1 MKLFFS
7 IFIIFVV
14 SCASNPENNKSNK
27 YLSAKDKESVEKI
40 LGQSISKSV
49 DLYPIPTTDIEVPK
63 KVYELPLP
71 KQYFS
76 SEENNELR
84 LHKLGEI
91 RWIYLSLEP
100 SKAWPMLQEY
110 LNENSDL
117 NISKANPETG
127 EIFTKEIERNN
138 LKNRFVFKVESGLQR
153 ESTEI
158 FISNE
163 ILNGST
169 WRKNSED
176 EEYIK
181 SVSTNILNG
190 LSEMGSVTGTSLVA
204 LNLNSADKTEVFVDK
219 DGFSKIRLMVNF
231 PRAWSA
237 LQRTL
242 TIAEFDINDFD
253 REEGVFITEI
263 KSEEGFFGRGE
274 TKEIKIFVEKIA
286 QNETI
291 ISVFMEEQD
300 KDIIQEIISQINQV
314 LS

>member
-7 IFIIFVV
+7 VFIIFLV

-27 YLSAKDKESVEKI
+27 YLSAKDKENVEKI
-40 LGQSISKSV
+40 LGQNISKSV
-49 DLYPIPTTDIEVPK
+49 DLYPIPTTDVEVPK

-100 SKAWPMLQEY
+100 SKAWPMLLEY

-127 EIFTKEIERNN
+127 EIFTKEIDRNN

-163 ILNGST
+163 TLNGST
-169 WRKNSED
+169 WMKNSED
-176 EEYIK
+176 DEYIK

-237 LQRTL
+237 IQRTL
-242 TIAEFDINDFD
+242 TIAEFNINDFD

-274 TKEIKIFVEKIA
+274 NKEIKIFVEKVA

-291 ISVFMEEQD
+291 ISVLMEEQE
-300 KDIIQEIISQINQV
+300 KDIVQEIISQINQV

>member
-7 IFIIFVV
+7 IFIIFLV

-40 LGQSISKSV
+40 LGQNISKSV
-49 DLYPIPTTDIEVPK
+49 DLYPIPTSDVEVPK

-117 NISKANPETG
+117 NISKANPKTG
-127 EIFTKEIERNN
+127 EIFTKEIDRNN

-163 ILNGST
+163 ILNGSK
-169 WRKNSED
+169 WMKNSED
-176 EEYIK
+176 DEYIK

-204 LNLNSADKTEVFVDK
+204 LNLNSTDKTEVFVDK

-242 TIAEFDINDFD
+242 TIAEFNINDFD

-291 ISVFMEEQD
+291 ISVLMQEQD
-300 KDIIQEIISQINQV
+300 KDIVQEIISQINQV

>member
-7 IFIIFVV
+7 IFIIFLV

-40 LGQSISKSV
+40 LGQNISKSV
-49 DLYPIPTTDIEVPK
+49 DLYPIPTSDVEVPK

-127 EIFTKEIERNN
+127 EIFTKEIDRNN
-138 LKNRFVFKVESGLQR
+138 SKNRFVFKVESGLQR

-163 ILNGST
+163 TLNGST
-169 WRKNSED
+169 WMKNSED
-176 EEYIK
+176 DEYIK

-204 LNLNSADKTEVFVDK
+204 LNLNSTDKTEVFVDK

-242 TIAEFDINDFD
+242 TIAEFNINDFD

-291 ISVFMEEQD
+291 IFVLMQEQD
-300 KDIIQEIISQINQV
+300 KDIVQEIISQINQV

>member
-7 IFIIFVV
+7 IFIIFIV

-49 DLYPIPTTDIEVPK
+49 DLYPIPTTDVEVPK

-117 NISKANPETG
+117 NISNANPETG
-127 EIFTKEIERNN
+127 EIFTKEIDRNN

-163 ILNGST
+163 TLNGST
-169 WRKNSED
+169 WMKNSED
-176 EEYIK
+176 DEYIK

-204 LNLNSADKTEVFVDK
+204 LNLNSTDKTEVFVDK

-242 TIAEFDINDFD
+242 TIAEFNINDFD
-253 REEGVFITEI
+253 REEGVFFTEI

-291 ISVFMEEQD
+291 ISVLMQEQD
-300 KDIIQEIISQINQV
+300 KDIVQEIISQINQV

>member
-1 MKLFFS
+1 MKLFFF
-7 IFIIFVV
+7 IFIFFIV

-27 YLSAKDKESVEKI
+27 YLSAKDRESVEKI
-40 LGQSISKSV
+40 LGQNISKSV
-49 DLYPIPTTDIEVPK
+49 DLYPIPTTDVEVPK

-300 KDIIQEIISQINQV
+300 KDIVQEIISQINQV

>member
-40 LGQSISKSV
+40 LGQNISKSV

-163 ILNGST
+163 VLNGSV

-176 EEYIK
+176 DEYIK
-181 SVSTNILNG
+181 SVSTEILNG

-204 LNLNSADKTEVFVDK
+204 LNLNSTDKTEVFIDK

-242 TIAEFDINDFD
+242 TIAEFNINDFD

-300 KDIIQEIISQINQV
+300 KDIVQEIISQINQV

>member
-27 YLSAKDKESVEKI
+27 YLSAKDEESVEKI
-40 LGQSISKSV
+40 LGQNISKSV
-49 DLYPIPTTDIEVPK
+49 DLYPIPNTNIEVPK

-163 ILNGST
+163 VLNGSA

-176 EEYIK
+176 DEYIK
-181 SVSTNILNG
+181 SVSTEILNG

-204 LNLNSADKTEVFVDK
+204 LNLNSTNKTEVFVDK

-242 TIAEFDINDFD
+242 TIAEFNINDFD

-263 KSEEGFFGRGE
+263 KSEEGFFGRGD

-300 KDIIQEIISQINQV
+300 KEIVQEIISQINQV

>member
-1 MKLFFS
+1 MKLFFF
-7 IFIIFVV
+7 IFIFFIV

-27 YLSAKDKESVEKI
+27 YLSAKDRESVEKI
-40 LGQSISKSV
+40 LGQNISKSV
-49 DLYPIPTTDIEVPK
+49 DLYPIPTTDVEVPK

-176 EEYIK
+176 DEYIK

-204 LNLNSADKTEVFVDK
+204 LNLNSTDKTEVFVDK

-242 TIAEFDINDFD
+242 TIAEFNINDFD

-300 KDIIQEIISQINQV
+300 KDIVQEIISQINQV

>member
-40 LGQSISKSV
+40 LGQNISKSV

-163 ILNGST
+163 VLNESV
-169 WRKNSED
+169 WKKNSED
-176 EEYIK
+176 DEYIK
-181 SVSTNILNG
+181 SVSTEILNG

-204 LNLNSADKTEVFVDK
+204 LNLNSTDKTEVFVDK

-242 TIAEFDINDFD
+242 TIAEFNINDFD

-300 KDIIQEIISQINQV
+300 KDIVQEIISQINQV

>member
-7 IFIIFVV
+7 IFIIFIV

-40 LGQSISKSV
+40 LGQNISKSV
-49 DLYPIPTTDIEVPK
+49 DLYPIPTTDVEVPK

-117 NISKANPETG
+117 NISNANPETG
-127 EIFTKEIERNN
+127 EIFTKEIDRNN

-163 ILNGST
+163 TLNGST
-169 WRKNSED
+169 WMKNSED
-176 EEYIK
+176 DEYIK

-204 LNLNSADKTEVFVDK
+204 LNLNSTDKTEVFVDK

-242 TIAEFDINDFD
+242 TIAEFNINDFD
-253 REEGVFITEI
+253 REEGVFFTEI

-274 TKEIKIFVEKIA
+274 NKEIKIFVEKIA

-291 ISVFMEEQD
+291 ISVLMQEQD
-300 KDIIQEIISQINQV
+300 KDIVQEIISQINQV

>member
-1 MKLFFS
+1 MKLFFF
-7 IFIIFVV
+7 IFIFFIV

-27 YLSAKDKESVEKI
+27 YLSAKDRESVEKI
-40 LGQSISKSV
+40 LGQNISKSV
-49 DLYPIPTTDIEVPK
+49 DLYPIPTTDVEVPK

-127 EIFTKEIERNN
+127 EIFTKEIDRNN

-176 EEYIK
+176 DEYIK

-242 TIAEFDINDFD
+242 TIAEFNINDFD

-263 KSEEGFFGRGE
+263 KSEEGFFGRGD

-300 KDIIQEIISQINQV
+300 KEIVQEIISQINQV

>member
-7 IFIIFVV
+7 VFIIFLV

-27 YLSAKDKESVEKI
+27 YLSAKDRESVEKI
-40 LGQSISKSV
+40 LGQNISKSV
-49 DLYPIPTTDIEVPK
+49 DLYPIPTTDVEVPK

-100 SKAWPMLQEY
+100 SKAWPMLLEY

-127 EIFTKEIERNN
+127 EIFTKEIDRNN

-163 ILNGST
+163 TLNGST
-169 WRKNSED
+169 WMKNSED
-176 EEYIK
+176 DEYIK

-204 LNLNSADKTEVFVDK
+204 LNLNSTDKTEVFVDK

-237 LQRTL
+237 IQRTL
-242 TIAEFDINDFD
+242 TIAEFNINDFD

-300 KDIIQEIISQINQV
+300 KDIVQEIISQINQV

>member
-7 IFIIFVV
+7 IFIIFLV

-40 LGQSISKSV
+40 LGQNISKSV
-49 DLYPIPTTDIEVPK
+49 DLYPIPTTDVEVPK
-63 KVYELPLP
+63 KVYDIPLP

-100 SKAWPMLQEY
+100 SKAWPMLLEY

-127 EIFTKEIERNN
+127 KIFTKEIDRNN

-163 ILNGST
+163 ILSDSI
-169 WRKNSED
+169 WMKNSED
-176 EEYIK
+176 DEYIK

-204 LNLNSADKTEVFVDK
+204 LNLNSTDKTEVFVDK

-237 LQRTL
+237 IQRTL
-242 TIAEFDINDFD
+242 TIAEFNINDFD

-263 KSEEGFFGRGE
+263 KSQEGFFGRGE
-274 TKEIKIFVEKIA
+274 NKEIKIFVEKIA

-300 KDIIQEIISQINQV
+300 KDIVQEIISQINQV

>member
-7 IFIIFVV
+7 IFIIFLV

-40 LGQSISKSV
+40 LGQNISKSV
-49 DLYPIPTTDIEVPK
+49 DLYPIPNTNIEVPK

-163 ILNGST
+163 VLNGSV
-169 WRKNSED
+169 WKKNSED
-176 EEYIK
+176 DEYIK
-181 SVSTNILNG
+181 SVSTEILNG

-204 LNLNSADKTEVFVDK
+204 LNLNSTDKTEVFVDK

-242 TIAEFDINDFD
+242 TIAEFNINDFD

-263 KSEEGFFGRGE
+263 KSEEGFFGRGD

-300 KDIIQEIISQINQV
+300 KEIVQEIISQINQV

>member
-7 IFIIFVV
+7 VFIIFLV

-40 LGQSISKSV
+40 LGQNISKSV
-49 DLYPIPTTDIEVPK
+49 DLYPIPTTDVEVPK

-127 EIFTKEIERNN
+127 EIFTKEIDRNN

-163 ILNGST
+163 TLNGST
-169 WRKNSED
+169 WMKNSED
-176 EEYIK
+176 DEYIK

-204 LNLNSADKTEVFVDK
+204 LNLNSTDKTEVFVDK

-300 KDIIQEIISQINQV
+300 KDIVQEIISQINQV

>member
-1 MKLFFS
+1 MKLILALFFL
-7 IFIIFVV
+7 ILA

-27 YLSAKDKESVEKI
+27 YLSAKDNENAEKI
-40 LGQSISKSV
+40 LGQNISKSI
-49 DLYPIPTTDIEVPK
+49 DLYPIPNTSVPSPQ

-71 KQYFS
+71 KQFFS
-76 SEENNELR
+76 SESNNELR

-110 LNENSDL
+110 LNQNKEL
-117 NISKANPETG
+117 NIARANPKTG
-127 EIFTKEIERNN
+127 EIFTEEINKDN
-138 LKNRFVFKVESGLQR
+138 LKTRFVFKVESGLQR

-158 FISNE
+158 FISYE
-163 ILNGST
+163 ILEGTT
-169 WRKNSED
+169 WNKNSD
-176 EEYIK
+176 DDYVK

-190 LSEMGSVTGTSLVA
+190 LSDIGSVTGTSLIA
-204 LNLNSADKTEVFVDK
+204 LNLNSNDKTEVFIDE
-219 DGFSKIRLMVNF
+219 DGFSKIRLMVGF

-242 TIAEFDINDFD
+242 NIAEFKVNDFD
-253 REEGVFITEI
+253 RERGVFITEI
-263 KSEEGFFGRGE
+263 KSDEGFFGRGN

-286 QNETI
+286 KNETI
-291 ISVFMEEQD
+291 ISISTEEQN
-300 KDIIQEIISQINQV
+300 KEFIQEIISQINQV

>member
-7 IFIIFVV
+7 IFIIFLV

-40 LGQSISKSV
+40 LGQNISKSV
-49 DLYPIPTTDIEVPK
+49 DLYPIPTTDVEVPK

-110 LNENSDL
+110 LNENGDL

-127 EIFTKEIERNN
+127 EIFTKEIDRNN

-163 ILNGST
+163 TLNGST
-169 WRKNSED
+169 WMKNSED
-176 EEYIK
+176 DEYIK

-204 LNLNSADKTEVFVDK
+204 LNLNSTDKTEVFVDK

-242 TIAEFDINDFD
+242 TIAEFNINDFD

-291 ISVFMEEQD
+291 ISVLMQEQD
-300 KDIIQEIISQINQV
+300 KDIVQEIISQINQV

>member
-40 LGQSISKSV
+40 LGQNISKSV

-163 ILNGST
+163 VLNESV
-169 WRKNSED
+169 WKKNSED
-176 EEYIK
+176 DEYIK
-181 SVSTNILNG
+181 SVSTEILNG

-204 LNLNSADKTEVFVDK
+204 LNLNSTDKTEVFIDK

-242 TIAEFDINDFD
+242 TIAEFNINDFD

-300 KDIIQEIISQINQV
+300 KDIVQEIISQINQV

>member
-1 MKLFFS
+1 MKLFFF
-7 IFIIFVV
+7 IFIFFIV

-27 YLSAKDKESVEKI
+27 YLSAKDRESVEKI
-40 LGQSISKSV
+40 LGQNISKSV
-49 DLYPIPTTDIEVPK
+49 DLYPIPTTDVEVPK

-127 EIFTKEIERNN
+127 EIFTKEIDRNN

-176 EEYIK
+176 DEYIK

-300 KDIIQEIISQINQV
+300 KDIVQEIISQINQV

>member
-7 IFIIFVV
+7 IFIIFLV

-40 LGQSISKSV
+40 LGQNISKSA
-49 DLYPIPTTDIEVPK
+49 DLYPIPTTDVEVPI
-63 KVYELPLP
+63 KVYDIPLP

-100 SKAWPMLQEY
+100 SKAWPMLLEY

-117 NISKANPETG
+117 NISKANPEAG
-127 EIFTKEIERNN
+127 KIFTKEIDRNN

-163 ILNGST
+163 ILSGST
-169 WRKNSED
+169 WMKNSED
-176 EEYIK
+176 DEYIK

-204 LNLNSADKTEVFVDK
+204 LNLNSTDKTEVFVDK
-219 DGFSKIRLMVNF
+219 DGFPKIRLMVNF

-237 LQRTL
+237 IQRTL
-242 TIAEFDINDFD
+242 TIAEFNINDFD

-263 KSEEGFFGRGE
+263 KSQEGFFGRGE
-274 TKEIKIFVEKIA
+274 NKEIKIFVEKIA

-291 ISVFMEEQD
+291 ISVLMEEQD
-300 KDIIQEIISQINQV
+300 KDIVQEIISQINQV

>member
-1 MKLFFS
+1 MKLFFF
-7 IFIIFVV
+7 IFIFFIV

-27 YLSAKDKESVEKI
+27 YLSAKDRESVEKI
-40 LGQSISKSV
+40 LGQNISKSV
-49 DLYPIPTTDIEVPK
+49 DLYPIPTTDVEVPK

-127 EIFTKEIERNN
+127 EIFTKEIDRNN

-176 EEYIK
+176 DEYIK

-204 LNLNSADKTEVFVDK
+204 LNLNSADKTEVFVDE

-300 KDIIQEIISQINQV
+300 KDIVQEIISQINQV

>member
-7 IFIIFVV
+7 IFIIFLV

-40 LGQSISKSV
+40 LGQNISKSV
-49 DLYPIPTTDIEVPK
+49 DLYPIPTTDVEVPK

-127 EIFTKEIERNN
+127 EIFTKEIDRNN

-163 ILNGST
+163 TLNGST
-169 WRKNSED
+169 WMKNSED
-176 EEYIK
+176 DEYIK

-204 LNLNSADKTEVFVDK
+204 LNLNSIDKTEVFVDK

-237 LQRTL
+237 IQRTL
-242 TIAEFDINDFD
+242 TIAEFNINDFD

-274 TKEIKIFVEKIA
+274 NKEIKIFVEKIA

-291 ISVFMEEQD
+291 ISVLMEEQD
-300 KDIIQEIISQINQV
+300 KDIVQEIISQINQV

>member
-1 MKLFFS
+1 MKLFFF
-7 IFIIFVV
+7 IFIFFIV

-27 YLSAKDKESVEKI
+27 YLSAKDRESVEKI
-40 LGQSISKSV
+40 LGQNISKSV
-49 DLYPIPTTDIEVPK
+49 DLYPIPTTDVEVPK

-127 EIFTKEIERNN
+127 EIFTKEIDRNN

-176 EEYIK
+176 DEYIK

>member
-7 IFIIFVV
+7 IFIIFLV

-117 NISKANPETG
+117 NISQANQKTE
-127 EIFTKEIERNN
+127 EIFNKEIERNN
-138 LKNRFVFKVESGLQR
+138 FKNRLVFKYESDLKK
-153 ESTEI
+153 E
-158 FISNE
+158 
-163 ILNGST
+163 
-169 WRKNSED
+169 RK
-176 EEYIK
+176 
-181 SVSTNILNG
+181 
-190 LSEMGSVTGTSLVA
+190 
-204 LNLNSADKTEVFVDK
+204 
-219 DGFSKIRLMVNF
+219 KI
-231 PRAWSA
+231 
-237 LQRTL
+237 
-242 TIAEFDINDFD
+242 
-253 REEGVFITEI
+253 
-263 KSEEGFFGRGE
+263 
-274 TKEIKIFVEKIA
+274 
-286 QNETI
+286 I
-291 ISVFMEEQD
+291 I
-300 KDIIQEIISQINQV
+300 
-314 LS
+314 

>member
-1 MKLFFS
+1 M
-7 IFIIFVV
+7 
-14 SCASNPENNKSNK
+14 
-27 YLSAKDKESVEKI
+27 
-40 LGQSISKSV
+40 
-49 DLYPIPTTDIEVPK
+49 
-63 KVYELPLP
+63 
-71 KQYFS
+71 
-76 SEENNELR
+76 
-84 LHKLGEI
+84 
-91 RWIYLSLEP
+91 
-100 SKAWPMLQEY
+100 
-110 LNENSDL
+110 
-117 NISKANPETG
+117 
-127 EIFTKEIERNN
+127 
-138 LKNRFVFKVESGLQR
+138 VFHHGGR
-153 ESTEI
+153 I

-163 ILNGST
+163 VLNGSA

-176 EEYIK
+176 DEYIK
-181 SVSTNILNG
+181 SVSTEILNG

-204 LNLNSADKTEVFVDK
+204 LNLNSTDKTEVFVDK

-242 TIAEFDINDFD
+242 TIAEFNINDFD

-263 KSEEGFFGRGE
+263 KSEEGFFGRGD

-300 KDIIQEIISQINQV
+300 KEIVQEIISQINQV

>member
-7 IFIIFVV
+7 IFIIFLV

-40 LGQSISKSV
+40 LGQNISKSV
-49 DLYPIPTTDIEVPK
+49 DLYPIPTTDVEVPK

-117 NISKANPETG
+117 NISNANPETG
-127 EIFTKEIERNN
+127 EIFTKEIDRNN

-163 ILNGST
+163 TLNGST
-169 WRKNSED
+169 WMKNSED
-176 EEYIK
+176 DEYIK

-204 LNLNSADKTEVFVDK
+204 LNLNSTDKTEVFVDK

-242 TIAEFDINDFD
+242 TIAEFNINDFD

-291 ISVFMEEQD
+291 ISVLMQEQD
-300 KDIIQEIISQINQV
+300 KDIVQEIISQINQV

>member
-1 MKLFFS
+1 MKLFFF
-7 IFIIFVV
+7 IFIFFIV

-27 YLSAKDKESVEKI
+27 YLSAKDEESVEKI
-40 LGQSISKSV
+40 LGQNISKSV

-127 EIFTKEIERNN
+127 EIFTKEIDRNN

-176 EEYIK
+176 DEYIK

>member
-7 IFIIFVV
+7 VFIIFLV

-27 YLSAKDKESVEKI
+27 YLSAKDKENVEKI
-40 LGQSISKSV
+40 LGQNISKSV
-49 DLYPIPTTDIEVPK
+49 DLYPIPTTDVEVPK

-100 SKAWPMLQEY
+100 SKAWPMLLEY

-127 EIFTKEIERNN
+127 EIFTKEIDRNN

-163 ILNGST
+163 TLNGST
-169 WRKNSED
+169 WMKNSED
-176 EEYIK
+176 DEYIK

-204 LNLNSADKTEVFVDK
+204 LNLNSTDKTEVFVDK

-237 LQRTL
+237 IQRTL
-242 TIAEFDINDFD
+242 TIAEFNINDFD

-274 TKEIKIFVEKIA
+274 NKEIKIFVEKIA

-291 ISVFMEEQD
+291 ISVLMEEQD
-300 KDIIQEIISQINQV
+300 KDIVQEIISQINQV